1 MYMKIWGKWSHF
13 IVRNAR
19 QSSALTQRLMV
30 TFQIWNCFKVFFF
43 AAPLALL
50 HRVYISMCV
59 LHRFHVIIIGV
70 TGTAC
75 STLGVQLY
83 FFFAVPVPVADVVQL
98 PSHRAALARK
108 RETGRQC
115 PWFFKAVRLV
125 NALIFMLHHWINHCG
140 FIAPFKQTSA
150 QLSHEP
156 TFLFS
161 LFLIFYSES
170 VSLCFV
176 LAAQAGQRS
185 GWSWQGFSVLLKDT
199 LADWVL
205 ATVGLEPSYPALQ
218 PQHWQ
223 LIWISKSLFYTEYFY
238 LALLFLDFLKR
249 QRVINGFYLQIG
261 NYNNSG
267 NA

>member
-1 MYMKIWGKWSHF
+1 MYMKIWENEVISLC
-13 IVRNAR
+13 R

-83 FFFAVPVPVADVVQL
+83 FFCCSSSCGWCCSTPFP
-98 PSHRAALARK
+98 PSSTCTKRK
-108 RETGRQC
+108 TGRQC

-140 FIAPFKQTSA
+140 SIAPFKQTSA

>member
-1 MYMKIWGKWSHF
+1 MGKMKSFHCEK
-13 IVRNAR
+13 RR

-43 AAPLALL
+43 
-50 HRVYISMCV
+50 
-59 LHRFHVIIIGV
+59 
-70 TGTAC
+70 C
-75 STLGVQLY
+75 STPRSSASRLHLNVCPAQISCHNHRSDRNSLLNTGCTVV

-140 FIAPFKQTSA
+140 SIAPFKQTSA